1 VSDPAGG
8 AVTVVVTRVV
18 HPGREREF
26 AAWADEV
33 DRAAAGFAG
42 HLGGVRLHDNQG
54 LHHLVYRF
62 DSERHLAALGLGN
75 GISECDGVNVAGDQV
90 RHQPEDQIIG
100 R

>member
-1 VSDPAGG
+1 
-8 AVTVVVTRVV
+8 
-18 HPGREREF
+18 
-26 AAWADEV
+26 
-33 DRAAAGFAG
+33 
-42 HLGGVRLHDNQG
+42 VRLHDNQG